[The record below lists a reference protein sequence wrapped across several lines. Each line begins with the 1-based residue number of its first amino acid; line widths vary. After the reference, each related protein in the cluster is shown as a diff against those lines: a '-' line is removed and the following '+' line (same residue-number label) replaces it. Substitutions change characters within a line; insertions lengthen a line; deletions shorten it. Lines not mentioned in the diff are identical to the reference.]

1 LYTPESIL
9 FPYFPR
15 ISARFRVENE
25 QRTTQEDEHHAPG
38 RGLYGLA
45 TKRKDRPGSSLDHLS
60 KKLSVLI
67 NFSNMRAKSWGTPAR
82 IDYTYPVSDLPVD
95 KSGRICE
102 KQKISGSV

>member
-38 RGLYGLA
+38 RGLYGLP
-45 TKRKDRPGSSLDHLS
+45 TKRKDRP
-60 KKLSVLI
+60 
-67 NFSNMRAKSWGTPAR
+67 
-82 IDYTYPVSDLPVD
+82 DL
-95 KSGRICE
+95 R
-102 KQKISGSV
+102 